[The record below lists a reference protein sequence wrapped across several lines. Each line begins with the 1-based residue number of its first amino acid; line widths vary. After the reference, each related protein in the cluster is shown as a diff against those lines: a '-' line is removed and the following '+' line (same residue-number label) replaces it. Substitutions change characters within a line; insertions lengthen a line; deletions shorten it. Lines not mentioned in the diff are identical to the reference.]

1 MKEEQGGGGRG
12 GGGGRK
18 AGHVEIWTV
27 SRMTAVEP
35 KAGDVS
41 SDGDAGV
48 GLVSLA
54 SSGLSALHA

>member
-1 MKEEQGGGGRG
+1 MEKNRGEEEGR
-12 GGGGRK
+12 R

-27 SRMTAVEP
+27 SQMTAVEP

-41 SDGDAGV
+41 SVGAAGD

-54 SSGLSALHA
+54 SSGLYALHA